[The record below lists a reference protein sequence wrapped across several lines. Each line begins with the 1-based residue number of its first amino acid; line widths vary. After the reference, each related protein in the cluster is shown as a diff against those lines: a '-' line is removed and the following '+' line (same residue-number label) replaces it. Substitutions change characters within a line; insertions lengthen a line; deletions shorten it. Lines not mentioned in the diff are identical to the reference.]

1 MKLSVTRLFSADESG
16 AAQVRS
22 LAKLLVESVDM
33 VTQMFGASPE
43 TGTELD
49 AQLDNLNA
57 RASKAQTTLLTALR
71 SSYLTPLPRE
81 DLYLLGTWINRAI
94 EAVTITGTIIH
105 ATRQYRLPARA
116 GDVLEILTR
125 QADLIRHATGELTR
139 FDDLEGT
146 WMHLER
152 LTHQAQRALVTWRLA
167 DADELL
173 ARHYYRQQEV
183 ARSLESTFMTIR
195 EFCTQLGRI
204 LVRDS

>member
-22 LAKLLVESVDM
+22 LAKLLVESVDLIA
-33 VTQMFGASPE
+33 QMFGASPE

-49 AQLDNLNA
+49 AKLDNLNA
-57 RASKAQTTLLTALR
+57 RASRNTSSMLTALR

-81 DLYLLGTWINRAI
+81 DLYLLGTWINRAV

-125 QADLIRHATGELTR
+125 QADLVQDAAEQLDQA
-139 FDDLEGT
+139 DDLEST

-152 LTHQAQRALVTWRLA
+152 LTHQAQRALVTWRLT

-183 ARSLESTFMTIR
+183 ARSLDSTFMTIR

>member
-16 AAQVRS
+16 ASQVRT
-22 LAKLLVESVDM
+22 LAQLLVESVDL

-57 RASKAQTTLLTALR
+57 NASKCTSTMLTALR
-71 SSYLTPLPRE
+71 SSYLTPIPRE
-81 DLYLLGTWINRAI
+81 DLYLLGTWINRAV
-94 EAVTITGTIIH
+94 EAVAITGTIIH
-105 ATRQYRLPARA
+105 ATRQYRLPSRV
-116 GDVLEILTR
+116 GDVLEVLTR
-125 QADLIRHATGELTR
+125 QADLVLGATEQLTQL
-139 FDDLEGT
+139 DALEST

-152 LTHQAQRALVTWRLA
+152 LTHQAQRALVTWRLT

-195 EFCTQLGRI
+195 EFSTQLGRI

>member
-16 AAQVRS
+16 AAHVRT
-22 LAKLLVESVDM
+22 LAKLLVESVDL

-57 RASKAQTTLLTALR
+57 RASRTQITMLTALR
-71 SSYLTPLPRE
+71 STYLTSLPRE
-81 DLYLLGTWINRAI
+81 DLYLLGTWINRAV
-94 EAVTITGTIIH
+94 EAVSITGTIIH
-105 ATRQYRLPARA
+105 ATRQYRLPTRA

-125 QADLIRHATGELTR
+125 QADLVLDASSQLTQP
-139 FDDLEGT
+139 DALEST

-183 ARSLESTFMTIR
+183 ARSLEATFMTIR
-195 EFCTQLGRI
+195 EFSTQLGRI

>member
-22 LAKLLVESVDM
+22 LAKLLVESVDLI
-33 VTQMFGASPE
+33 TQMFGASPE

-49 AQLDNLNA
+49 AKLDNLNA
-57 RASKAQTTLLTALR
+57 RASRNTSTMLTALR

-81 DLYLLGTWINRAI
+81 DLYLLGTWINRAV

-116 GDVLEILTR
+116 GDVLEILIR
-125 QADLIRHATGELTR
+125 QADLVLDAAEQLDQV
-139 FDDLEGT
+139 DDLEST

-152 LTHQAQRALVTWRLA
+152 LTHQAHRALVTWRLT

>member
-1 MKLSVTRLFSADESG
+1 MKLSVTRLFSADEAG
-16 AAQVRS
+16 AAHVRS
-22 LAKLLVESVDM
+22 LAGLLVESVDL

-43 TGTELD
+43 TGTDLD

-57 RASKAQTTLLTALR
+57 RASKTQTAMLTALR

-81 DLYLLGTWINRAI
+81 DLYLLGTWINRAV
-94 EAVTITGTIIH
+94 EAVSITGTVIH
-105 ATRQYRLPARA
+105 ATRQYRLPTRA

-125 QADLIRHATGELTR
+125 QADLVLDTTGQLTQP
-139 FDDLEGT
+139 DDLEST
-146 WMHLER
+146 WTHLER
-152 LTHQAQRALVTWRLA
+152 LTHQAQRALVIWRLT

-183 ARSLESTFMTIR
+183 ARSLEATFMTIR
-195 EFCTQLGRI
+195 EFSTQLGRI

>member
-16 AAQVRS
+16 AAQVRN
-22 LAKLLVESVDM
+22 LARLLVESVDL

-57 RASKAQTTLLTALR
+57 SASKNQMTMLTALR
-71 SSYLTPLPRE
+71 SSYLTTLPRE
-81 DLYLLGTWINRAI
+81 DLYLLGTWINRAV
-94 EAVTITGTIIH
+94 EAVAVTGTIIH
-105 ATRQYRLPARA
+105 ATRQYRLPSRV

-125 QADLIRHATGELTR
+125 QADLVLDATGQVSHL
-139 FDDLEGT
+139 DQLEST

-152 LTHQAQRALVTWRLA
+152 LTHQAQLALVTWRLT

-183 ARSLESTFMTIR
+183 ARSLEATFMTIR
-195 EFCTQLGRI
+195 EFSTQLGRI

>member
-16 AAQVRS
+16 AAQVRN
-22 LAKLLVESVDM
+22 LARLLVESVDL

-57 RASKAQTTLLTALR
+57 SASKNQMTMLTALR
-71 SSYLTPLPRE
+71 SSYLTTLPRE
-81 DLYLLGTWINRAI
+81 DLYLLGTWINRAV
-94 EAVTITGTIIH
+94 EAVAVTGTIIH
-105 ATRQYRLPARA
+105 ATRQYRLPSRV

-125 QADLIRHATGELTR
+125 QADLVLDATGQVSHL
-139 FDDLEGT
+139 DQLEST

-152 LTHQAQRALVTWRLA
+152 LTHQAQLALVTWRLT
-167 DADELL
+167 DAYELL

-183 ARSLESTFMTIR
+183 ARSLEATFMTIR
-195 EFCTQLGRI
+195 EFSTQLGRI

>member
-16 AAQVRS
+16 AAHVRT
-22 LAKLLVESVDM
+22 LAKLLVESVDL

-43 TGTELD
+43 SGAELD

-57 RASKAQTTLLTALR
+57 RASKAQTSMLTALR
-71 SSYLTPLPRE
+71 STYLTPLPRQ
-81 DLYLLGTWINRAI
+81 DLYLLGTWINRAV

-125 QADLIRHATGELTR
+125 QADLVTEISAQLGQP
-139 FDDLEGT
+139 DDMEST

-152 LTHQAQRALVTWRLA
+152 LTHQAQRALVTWRLT

-183 ARSLESTFMTIR
+183 ARSLEATFLTIR
-195 EFCTQLGRI
+195 EFSTQLVRI

>member
-1 MKLSVTRLFSADESG
+1 M
-16 AAQVRS
+16 
-22 LAKLLVESVDM
+22 
-33 VTQMFGASPE
+33 
-43 TGTELD
+43 
-49 AQLDNLNA
+49 
-57 RASKAQTTLLTALR
+57 
-71 SSYLTPLPRE
+71 
-81 DLYLLGTWINRAI
+81 
-94 EAVTITGTIIH
+94 TITGTIIH

-116 GDVLEILTR
+116 GDVLEILIR
-125 QADLIRHATGELTR
+125 QADLVLDAAEQLDQV
-139 FDDLEGT
+139 DDLEST

-152 LTHQAQRALVTWRLA
+152 LTHQAQRALVTWRLT

>member
-22 LAKLLVESVDM
+22 LAKLLVESVDLIA
-33 VTQMFGASPE
+33 QMFGASPE

-49 AQLDNLNA
+49 AKLDNLNA
-57 RASKAQTTLLTALR
+57 RASRNTSTMLTALR

-81 DLYLLGTWINRAI
+81 DLYLLGTWINRAV

-125 QADLIRHATGELTR
+125 QADLVQDAAEQLDQA
-139 FDDLEGT
+139 DDLEST

-152 LTHQAQRALVTWRLA
+152 LTHQAQRALVTWRLT

-183 ARSLESTFMTIR
+183 ARSLDSTFMTIR

>member
-16 AAQVRS
+16 ATHVRT
-22 LAKLLVESVDM
+22 LAKHLVESVDL

-57 RASKAQTTLLTALR
+57 QASKTQTTMLTALR

-81 DLYLLGTWINRAI
+81 DLYLLGTWINRAV
-94 EAVTITGTIIH
+94 EAVAITGTIIH

-125 QADLIRHATGELTR
+125 QADLVLDTTGQLTSPDEL
-139 FDDLEGT
+139 EST

-152 LTHQAQRALVTWRLA
+152 LTHQAQRALVTWRLT

-183 ARSLESTFMTIR
+183 ARSLEATFLTLR
-195 EFCTQLGRI
+195 EFSTQLGRI

>member
-16 AAQVRS
+16 AAHVRT
-22 LAKLLVESVDM
+22 LAKLLVESVDL

-49 AQLDNLNA
+49 AQLDNINA
-57 RASKAQTTLLTALR
+57 QASKSQATMLTALR

-94 EAVTITGTIIH
+94 EAVSVTGTIIH
-105 ATRQYRLPARA
+105 ATRQYRLPSRV

-125 QADLIRHATGELTR
+125 QADLVLGATEQLTQA
-139 FDDLEGT
+139 DDLEST

-152 LTHQAQRALVTWRLA
+152 LTHQAQRALATWRLA

-183 ARSLESTFMTIR
+183 ARSLESTFMTLR
-195 EFCTQLGRI
+195 EFSTQLGRI

>member
-1 MKLSVTRLFSADESG
+1 MKLSVARLFSVDESG
-16 AAQVRS
+16 TAQVRT
-22 LAKLLVESVDM
+22 LAKLLVDSVDL

-57 RASKAQTTLLTALR
+57 RASKAQTTMLTALR
-71 SSYLTPLPRE
+71 TTYLTPLPRE

-94 EAVTITGTIIH
+94 EAVAVTGTIIH
-105 ATRQYRLPARA
+105 ATRQYLLPPRA
-116 GDVLEILTR
+116 GNVLEILTR
-125 QADLIRHATGELTR
+125 QADLVWNTANQLSQPDEL
-139 FDDLEGT
+139 EST

-152 LTHQAQRALVTWRLA
+152 LTHQAQRALVTWRLT

-183 ARSLESTFMTIR
+183 ARSLEATFLTLR
-195 EFCTQLGRI
+195 EFSTQLGRI

>member
-22 LAKLLVESVDM
+22 LAKLLVESVDL
-33 VTQMFGASPE
+33 VAQMFGASPE

-49 AQLDNLNA
+49 AKLDNLNA
-57 RASKAQTTLLTALR
+57 RASRNTSTMLTALR

-81 DLYLLGTWINRAI
+81 DLYLLGTWINRAV

-125 QADLIRHATGELTR
+125 QADLVQDAAEQLDQA
-139 FDDLEGT
+139 DDLEST

-152 LTHQAQRALVTWRLA
+152 LTHQAQRALVTWRLT

-183 ARSLESTFMTIR
+183 ARSLDSMFMTIR

>member
-16 AAQVRS
+16 AAHVRT
-22 LAKLLVESVDM
+22 LAKLLVESVDL

-43 TGTELD
+43 TGTDLD
-49 AQLDNLNA
+49 AQLDNINA
-57 RASKAQTTLLTALR
+57 RASKNQATMLTALR

-94 EAVTITGTIIH
+94 EAVSITGTIIH
-105 ATRQYRLPARA
+105 ATRQYRLPARV

-125 QADLIRHATGELTR
+125 QADLVLSATEQLTQA
-139 FDDLEGT
+139 DDLEST

-152 LTHQAQRALVTWRLA
+152 LTHQAQRALATWRLA

-183 ARSLESTFMTIR
+183 ARSLESTFMTLR
-195 EFCTQLGRI
+195 EFSTQLGRI

>member
-22 LAKLLVESVDM
+22 LAKLLVESVDL
-33 VTQMFGASPE
+33 VAQMFGASPE

-49 AQLDNLNA
+49 AKLDNLNA
-57 RASKAQTTLLTALR
+57 RASRNTSTMLTALR

-81 DLYLLGTWINRAI
+81 DLYLLGTWINRAV

-125 QADLIRHATGELTR
+125 QADLVQDAAEQLDQA
-139 FDDLEGT
+139 DDLEST

-152 LTHQAQRALVTWRLA
+152 LTHQAQRALVTWRLT

-183 ARSLESTFMTIR
+183 ARSLDSTFMTIR

>member
-22 LAKLLVESVDM
+22 LAKLLVESVDLI
-33 VTQMFGASPE
+33 TQMFGASPE

-49 AQLDNLNA
+49 AKLDNLNA
-57 RASKAQTTLLTALR
+57 RASRNTSTMLTALR

-81 DLYLLGTWINRAI
+81 DLYLLGTWINRAV

-116 GDVLEILTR
+116 GDVLEILIR
-125 QADLIRHATGELTR
+125 QADLVLDAAEQLDQV
-139 FDDLEGT
+139 DDLEST

-152 LTHQAQRALVTWRLA
+152 LTHQAQRALVTWRLT

>member
-16 AAQVRS
+16 AAHVRT
-22 LAKLLVESVDM
+22 LAKLLVESVDL

-57 RASKAQTTLLTALR
+57 RASRTQITMLTALR
-71 SSYLTPLPRE
+71 STYLTSLPRE
-81 DLYLLGTWINRAI
+81 DLYLLGTWINRAV
-94 EAVTITGTIIH
+94 EAVSITGTIIH
-105 ATRQYRLPARA
+105 ATRQYRLPTRA

-125 QADLIRHATGELTR
+125 QADLVLDASGQLTQP
-139 FDDLEGT
+139 DALEST

-152 LTHQAQRALVTWRLA
+152 LTHQAQRALATWRLA

-195 EFCTQLGRI
+195 EFSTQLGRI

>member
-22 LAKLLVESVDM
+22 LAKLLVESVDL
-33 VTQMFGASPE
+33 VAQMFGASPE
-43 TGTELD
+43 SGTELD
-49 AQLDNLNA
+49 AKLDNLNA
-57 RASKAQTTLLTALR
+57 RASRNTSTMLTALR

-81 DLYLLGTWINRAI
+81 DLYLLGTWINRAV

-125 QADLIRHATGELTR
+125 QADLVLDAAEQLNQA
-139 FDDLEGT
+139 DDLEST

-152 LTHQAQRALVTWRLA
+152 LTHQAQRALVTWRLT

-183 ARSLESTFMTIR
+183 ARSLDSTFMTIR

>member
-16 AAQVRS
+16 AAHVRT
-22 LAKLLVESVDM
+22 LAKLLVESVDL

-43 TGTELD
+43 SGAELD

-57 RASKAQTTLLTALR
+57 RASKAQTSMLTALR
-71 SSYLTPLPRE
+71 STYLTPLPRQ
-81 DLYLLGTWINRAI
+81 DLYLLGTWINRAV

-125 QADLIRHATGELTR
+125 QADLVTEISAQLGQP
-139 FDDLEGT
+139 DDMEST

-152 LTHQAQRALVTWRLA
+152 LTHQAQRALVTWRLT

-183 ARSLESTFMTIR
+183 ARSLEATFLTIR
-195 EFCTQLGRI
+195 EFSTQLGRI

>member
-16 AAQVRS
+16 SAHVRS
-22 LAKLLVESVDM
+22 LARLLVESVEL

-49 AQLDNLNA
+49 AHLDNLNA
-57 RASKAQTTLLTALR
+57 QASRTQTTMLTALR

-81 DLYLLGTWINRAI
+81 DLYLLGTWINRAV
-94 EAVTITGTIIH
+94 EAVAITGTIIH
-105 ATRQYRLPARA
+105 ATRQYRLPARV

-125 QADLIRHATGELTR
+125 QADLVLETTGQLDKPDEL
-139 FDDLEGT
+139 EST
-146 WMHLER
+146 WKHLER
-152 LTHQAQRALVTWRLA
+152 FTHQSQRALVTWRLT

-195 EFCTQLGRI
+195 EFSTQLGRI